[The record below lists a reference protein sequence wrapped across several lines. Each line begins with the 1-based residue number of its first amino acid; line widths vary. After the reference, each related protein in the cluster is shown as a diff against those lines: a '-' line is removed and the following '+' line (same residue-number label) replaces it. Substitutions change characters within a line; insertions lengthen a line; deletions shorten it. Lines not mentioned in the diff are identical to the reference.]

1 MNITSLMKRVNKEND
16 FQVQWLLMIIEAC
29 IITDKL
35 NSFTELATVFAKEK
49 VDHELQIIMGKGN
62 ENN

>member
-49 VDHELQIIMGKGN
+49 VDRDLQIIMGKDL
-62 ENN
+62 